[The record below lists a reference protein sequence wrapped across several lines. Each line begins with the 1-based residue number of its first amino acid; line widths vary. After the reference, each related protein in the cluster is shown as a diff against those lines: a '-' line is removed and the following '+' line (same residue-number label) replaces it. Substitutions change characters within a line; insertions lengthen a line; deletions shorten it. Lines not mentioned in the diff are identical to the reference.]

1 MNLDLNISWKIETVQ
16 LAISV
21 MAVSVR
27 LKLDGRVLDM
37 QKIESSDAE
46 LYSPTLLGER
56 GLASSTEDRLQSL
69 SKSTVTLELTMTNL

>member
-37 QKIESSDAE
+37 QKKSS
-46 LYSPTLLGER
+46 LQMQSYTHLHCWER
-56 GLASSTEDRLQSL
+56 GA
-69 SKSTVTLELTMTNL
+69 